1 MSKVRC
7 AIYTRKSSEE
17 GLEQEFN
24 SLDAQREACLAYI
37 ASQKHEG
44 WTAVRERYDDGG
56 FSGGSMER
64 PGLKA
69 LLADVMAGK
78 IDVVVIYKIDR
89 LTRSLADF
97 ARIVEQLEKSNA
109 SFVSVT
115 QSFNTKTSMGRLML
129 HVLLS
134 FAQFEREVGAERVR
148 DKIAASKAKGLW
160 MGGTVPLGYDAID
173 KKLVVN
179 TAEAATV
186 QAIFA
191 RFVEAK
197 SVPATLRWVRV
208 EGLTTKVRQRQGREV
223 GGAMFHYGA
232 LRCLLSNR
240 TYVGEIEHKGKIHQ
254 GQHDPIVERAGFD
267 EAQAIL
273 ASLSNEGM
281 RRPRLVSASLLQGL
295 LVDCHGRTMGPVHTK
310 RSGQRFR
317 YYVTHPRTINDGDP
331 GPYRLAADQ
340 LERHCVNLLADH
352 IASRVTSVDKDAE
365 AKRLA
370 NVLRHG
376 HHDQRRDLLVEHI
389 RKVIIGDGQ
398 MTVHLIDGSKLERS
412 FERIRHGNDAKLI
425 IGQLSDPE
433 QRKPN
438 HQLIILLQD
447 AHRARAL
454 ALAKSKLSLDQL
466 ASKFGRSAERYKR
479 LLRLS
484 YLSPAIVT
492 AIIES
497 HQPQHLTSR
506 FLQHLD
512 GLPLSWTD
520 QNQLLL
526 GGNPSRT
533 SDSRHANAV
542 PEKNTAKSPRPRYLS
557 YLQSTARRK

>member
-1 MSKVRC
+1 MTRVRC

-44 WTAVRERYDDGG
+44 WSVNRERYDDGG
-56 FSGGSMER
+56 FSGGTMER
-64 PGLKA
+64 PGLKG
-69 LLADVMAGK
+69 LLADVVAGR

-97 ARIVEQLEKSNA
+97 ARIVEVLEKHGA

-148 DKIAASKAKGLW
+148 DKIAASKAKGMW

-179 TAEAATV
+179 PAEAATV
-186 QAIFA
+186 HAIFA
-191 RFVEAK
+191 KFVEAK
-197 SVPATLRWVRV
+197 SVPATLRWVR
-208 EGLTTKVRQRQGREV
+208 EQGLTTKLRQRQGKEV
-223 GGAMFHYGA
+223 GGATFHYGA

-240 TYVGEIEHKGKIHQ
+240 TYVGEIQHKGKIHQ
-254 GQHDPIVERAGFD
+254 GQQEPIVERALFD
-267 EAQAIL
+267 QAQAIL
-273 ASLSNEGM
+273 GSLSNEGM

-295 LVDCHGRTMGPVHTK
+295 LVDRHGRTMGPTHTIRK
-310 RSGQRFR
+310 GQRFR
-317 YYVTHPRTINDGDP
+317 YYVTHPKTIKDGDP
-331 GPYRLAADQ
+331 APYRLAADE
-340 LERHCVNLLADH
+340 LERHCASLLVDQ
-352 IASRVTSVDKDAE
+352 IASKVTSVAEDAE

-370 NVLRHG
+370 EVLREG
-376 HHDQRRDLLVEHI
+376 PNEQRRDLLVKRV

-398 MTVHLIDGSKLERS
+398 LTVHLINGSKLEQS
-412 FERIRHGNDAKLI
+412 FERIRHGNDAKLVV
-425 IGQLSDPE
+425 GLPTGPT
-433 QRKPN
+433 QRKADP
-438 HQLIILLQD
+438 QLIILLQD
-447 AHRARAL
+447 THRARAL
-454 ALAKSKLSLDQL
+454 AIAKPKLSVDQL
-466 ASKFGRSAERYKR
+466 AAKFGRSTERYKR

-484 YLSPAIVT
+484 YLSPAIIT

-497 HQPQHLTSR
+497 RQPVQLTNR
-506 FLQHLD
+506 FLQNLD
-512 GLPLSWTD
+512 GLPLNWAD
-520 QNQLLL
+520 QDQLLL
-526 GGNPSRT
+526 G
-533 SDSRHANAV
+533 
-542 PEKNTAKSPRPRYLS
+542 
-557 YLQSTARRK
+557 